1 MVEISPL
8 KILYIVS
15 INTTASVPL
24 EAAKKIASLSS
35 QYGISFYA
43 ACYYKQ
49 PNPALKINYGKEL
62 IELDFSTSY
71 SLKNI
76 RRFYKL
82 IKKMKPDIIHLHHG
96 VSAFQGA
103 MLARLAGVKYIFK
116 TEHNDHKFYKWYQKI
131 VTVPIFLMADKII
144 CNSKST
150 ANSFYS
156 WEKWIAKNKTT
167 VIYNGINVI
176 HIIKFNTEENYIS
189 VRKKYNI
196 KDDELLLVSTG
207 RLIKQKNY
215 ERLIRVA
222 ATVCKNQK
230 IQLLIA
236 GGGHQ
241 EALLTA
247 IIKEEGMSD
256 KIKLLGMVQ
265 RDKVYRILNAA
276 DIFVM
281 PSLWEGFCNA
291 LVEAMAAGKPVLIS
305 DINTLRE
312 VAGDD
317 AAIFFNPYSSES
329 IERAIITA
337 INLPKEKL
345 QAFASAA
352 KERACNNFTLEKTAA
367 RYIHQYLEQGKK

>member
-1 MVEISPL
+1 
-8 KILYIVS
+8 
-15 INTTASVPL
+15 
-24 EAAKKIASLSS
+24 
-35 QYGISFYA
+35 FYA

-82 IKKMKPDIIHLHHG
+82 IKKIKPDIIHLHHG

-103 MLARLAGVKYIFK
+103 MLARFAGVKYIFK
-116 TEHNDHKFYKWYQKI
+116 TEHNDHKFYTWYQKI
-131 VTVPIFLMADKII
+131 VTVPILLMTDRII

-150 ANSFYS
+150 ANSFYP

-215 ERLIRVA
+215 ERLIRAA

-265 RDKVYRILNAA
+265 RDEVYRILNAA

-305 DINTLRE
+305 GINTLRE

-317 AAIFFNPYSSES
+317 AAIFFNPTSTES
-329 IERAIITA
+329 IERAIIAA

-345 QAFASAA
+345 QALVSAA
-352 KERACNNFTLEKTAA
+352 KERACNNFTLEKTAE
-367 RYIHQYLEQGKK
+367 RYIHQYLEHGKK